1 MDTFN
6 SIQELVQH
14 NHYNSL
20 VIHKNVAAF
29 DVAMQKVLLVTIL
42 QSPQQLLHDARNVNL
57 LELNL
62 LVLHQAH
69 QIVLHVLKDEV
80 ESAAVLAEVDRLLL
94 VGDDLAELHDVLVVQ
109 LTENFDFSNGRD
121 WKPFLLVFEADFL
134 QRHDLFGIEIAC
146 LVYLPIGT

>member
-1 MDTFN
+1 
-6 SIQELVQH
+6 
-14 NHYNSL
+14 
-20 VIHKNVAAF
+20 
-29 DVAMQKVLLVTIL
+29 MQKVLLVTIL

-62 LVLHQAH
+62 LILHQAH
-69 QIVLHVLKDEV
+69 QIVLHVLEDEV

-121 WKPFLLVFEADFL
+121 GKPFLLVFEADFL
-134 QRHDLFGIEIAC
+134 QRHDLFGVEIAC